1 MHSEAVGCHSIEL
14 QGFGRRP
21 ACQGEGEGK
30 AFSSND
36 DDDNDDDDNDDD
48 DNDDDDNGDDDNDD
62 TDDDTIAA
70 ATQRVDEASR
80 TAVFLPPTYV

>member
-1 MHSEAVGCHSIEL
+1 MHSEAVGCCSIEL

-30 AFSSND
+30 AFSRDDD

-48 DNDDDDNGDDDNDD
+48 DSGDDDSDD

>member
-1 MHSEAVGCHSIEL
+1 MHSEAVGCRSIEL

-30 AFSSND
+30 AFFSDDD

-48 DNDDDDNGDDDNDD
+48 DEHGADKER
-62 TDDDTIAA
+62 I
-70 ATQRVDEASR
+70 
-80 TAVFLPPTYV
+80 